1 SLRTR
6 TAEVAD
12 RIPVAEQE
20 LTGLAATHPGESLTT
35 LRQNLDRARKLIT
48 SAEGFVDTG
57 EDHVASDDRRS
68 AVAAARAA
76 EDALGQAD
84 SRIET
89 VLTARATLDDAVSA
103 LDEALASISSDLA
116 DATRLGANDQV
127 TVAAVGEAQQAV
139 EVGTRARRGGDVLAA
154 LSTLERAEHYLDNAL
169 MRYRNAEER
178 ELERTRLLDRRF
190 QHVRS
195 RIATVEGEI
204 NHHRGRVGPGPRG
217 DLREANSLLRR
228 AEESRPR
235 DHDLAADQL
244 TRAE

>member
-1 SLRTR
+1 
-6 TAEVAD
+6 
-12 RIPVAEQE
+12 
-20 LTGLAATHPGESLTT
+20 
-35 LRQNLDRARKLIT
+35 
-48 SAEGFVDTG
+48 
-57 EDHVASDDRRS
+57 
-68 AVAAARAA
+68 
-76 EDALGQAD
+76 
-84 SRIET
+84 
-89 VLTARATLDDAVSA
+89 
-103 LDEALASISSDLA
+103 
-116 DATRLGANDQV
+116 RLGANDQV

-244 TRAE
+244 TRAEECADRAQRALRSRPDDWDQWGGSGFGGGHGGRRGGIDVGSLVLGGILTGGFGGRGGGWGGSSGGFGGGIGGGGGFGG